1 MLTFFTV
8 SFFGSVVAVVSGLVV
23 PGVVSGFTAGL
34 VVLGVVVVP
43 GLVSGVSGVVLFEIV
58 FV

>member
-34 VVLGVVVVP
+34 VVVVP
-43 GLVSGVSGVVLFEIV
+43 GLVSGFSGVVLFEIV
-58 FV
+58 FA